1 MDNKFNYFLIEQY
14 KKANGYKF
22 INLNDESFKKN
33 YLEWLVERKKQGY
46 RYFNFLY
53 EMKSGLL
60 ERTTAEVGKNE
71 VDCISLPFDT
81 TIISPFKYEDLD
93 DFTRLMPALMKVL
106 DEELLL
112 EFIPNDK
119 IKSIILPRKKIETVM
134 TQNPYTPYSI
144 LEWDTL
150 HNSGNYDIAVGIYGS
165 IYDKDIK
172 EKLKL
177 LKDLKEKILFDDYKY
192 DLNRDNDIYYGALVS
207 DRQKVKKELLKNFI
221 I

>member
-1 MDNKFNYFLIEQY
+1 MNNKFNHFLIEQY
-14 KKANGYKF
+14 KKANGYK
-22 INLNDESFKKN
+22 IIDLTIESFKKD
-33 YLEWLVERKKQGY
+33 YLEWLEERKIQGY

-71 VDCISLPFDT
+71 IDCITLPFDT
-81 TIISPFKYEDLD
+81 TIISPYEYKDLD

-134 TQNPYTPYSI
+134 TQNPYTTYSI
-144 LEWDTL
+144 NEWDTL

-172 EKLKL
+172 EKLKI
-177 LKDLKEKILFDDYKY
+177 LKNLKEKILLEDYKY
-192 DLNRDNDIYYGALVS
+192 DFNTDNDIYYGALVS
-207 DRQKVKKELLKNFI
+207 YRKEKI
-221 I
+221 KR